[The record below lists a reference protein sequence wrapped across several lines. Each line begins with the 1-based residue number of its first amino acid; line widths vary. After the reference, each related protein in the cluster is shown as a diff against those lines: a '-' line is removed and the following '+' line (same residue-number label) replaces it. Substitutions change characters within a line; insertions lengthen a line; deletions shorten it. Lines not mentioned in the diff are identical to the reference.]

1 MYIICIKNN
10 DNKIIFVCTKLMCGV
25 CGYVTEKCPRH
36 HHPMETE
43 EEIEE
48 EENKKEKTLREK
60 KILKR
65 DVNTNYTK

>member
-1 MYIICIKNN
+1 
-10 DNKIIFVCTKLMCGV
+10 MCGV